1 MRRSLGFTLIEIML
15 VLVLISLASV
25 AVIST
30 LPVSADDNV
39 KNQAQALFHRVQLL
53 NEEAILSGRDYGL
66 HIDEKNATYMLMQ
79 LTSDG
84 WQQLDDSQI
93 LTKSE
98 LGDDIAIELQL
109 GGSDW
114 QSDERLFTPGSL
126 FDEEMFAEFEEQE
139 KLPTPQVFIMS
150 SGEVTPFS
158 ILLWP
163 DKSPQDSQSWQV
175 LAKENGLITLL
186 KPGESRDETP

>member
-1 MRRSLGFTLIEIML
+1 ML

-30 LPVSADDNV
+30 LPISADDRV

-66 HIDEKNATYMLMQ
+66 YIDEKSATYMLMQ

-93 LTKSE
+93 PAKT
-98 LGDDIAIELQL
+98 QL
-109 GGSDW
+109 ISNFG
-114 QSDERLFTPGSL
+114 
-126 FDEEMFAEFEEQE
+126 
-139 KLPTPQVFIMS
+139 VY
-150 SGEVTPFS
+150 
-158 ILLWP
+158 
-163 DKSPQDSQSWQV
+163 
-175 LAKENGLITLL
+175 
-186 KPGESRDETP
+186 